1 MLICELPSE
10 SFGVAAPLFRS
21 AWYDRALIDAVFEG
35 RQPGRIFVDDV
46 QQPRA
51 SLLCRTYDYY
61 VAGDPGAV
69 VLRRFMQEAPAE
81 ADVFETLY
89 GYVPVDEA
97 WVRAMVEDS
106 GGRLGVIPR
115 RGFTLTGFPGDST
128 DGRRRSLPRD
138 AVVMPIDRDLA
149 ERIDTELGE
158 HIGLFWGGYE
168 NFAGGGFGYCAT
180 LEGRLASVAYAVAVS
195 SRHANVVVATA
206 EAFRR
211 RGLATLT
218 CSAFIDQCKTR
229 RLILEWDSDA
239 SNAAS
244 VALAQSLGC
253 REGPPFSELSP
264 PGRSKMALS
273 RGFWTKQGQPVG
285 TWQAPTVWCRR
296 H

>member
-1 MLICELPSE
+1 MLICELPSG

-21 AWYDRALIDAVFEG
+21 AWFDRALIDAVFEG
-35 RQPGRIFVDDV
+35 RQPGRIFVDDL

-61 VAGDPGAV
+61 VAGDPGTV
-69 VLRRFMQEAPAE
+69 VLRRFMEEAPAE
-81 ADVFETLY
+81 TGVFETLY

-106 GGRLGVIPR
+106 GGRLDVIPR
-115 RGFTLTGFPGDST
+115 RGFTLTGVPGAST
-128 DGRRRSLPRD
+128 ESRSRLLAGD

-158 HIGLFWGGYE
+158 HIGFFWAGYE

-180 LEGRLASVAYAVAVS
+180 LGGRLASVAYTVAVS
-195 SRHANVVVATA
+195 SRHANIVVATV

-211 RGLATLT
+211 RGLATLV
-218 CSAFIDQCKTR
+218 CAAFIEQCKAR
-229 RLILEWDSDA
+229 RVTLEWDSDA

-244 VALAQSLGC
+244 VALARRLGC

-285 TWQAPTVWCRR
+285 TSPAATVWCRR
-296 H
+296 D